1 MNGYNIEELYYLYR
15 QGNPVAGKLLIEYC
29 SWQVEIMLPIYYF
42 YSENYRNE
50 RDDYIQDIVIRC
62 VKNLDNYRP
71 DKGMLVK
78 SYLSMIIQRAISSV
92 MIREK
97 RKSVKEKNVC
107 FSLNSYCSEDGKVS
121 YFDIVKDNN
130 LEYQPDIRT
139 VQCEQKETIEKYIL
153 ENCSCL
159 ERSVIK
165 GHELGLKDVEIAK
178 ALQLD
183 VKKIY
188 NANYRIQ
195 KKMSRLKLFD

>member
-1 MNGYNIEELYYLYR
+1 
-15 QGNPVAGKLLIEYC
+15 
-29 SWQVEIMLPIYYF
+29 
-42 YSENYRNE
+42 
-50 RDDYIQDIVIRC
+50 
-62 VKNLDNYRP
+62 
-71 DKGMLVK
+71 
-78 SYLSMIIQRAISSV
+78 